1 MRVRAKN
8 EIITQNTS
16 VTPDGFGGWRV
27 VNLGSAGCTV
37 NGMPLRGNTTET
49 YNDTLDFTHLDAG
62 VIYDDTIKIA
72 FTEQPST
79 TQKLLLTRLY
89 YKNK

>member
-16 VTPDGFGGWRV
+16 ITPDGFGGWKV
-27 VNLGSAGCTV
+27 TNIGTDDVTV
-37 NGMPLRGNTTET
+37 NGYPLRGNAGTN
-49 YNDTLDFTHLDAG
+49 YDDILDFTNLDSN
-62 VIYDDTIKIA
+62 VVYDDTIKIS
-72 FTEQPST
+72 FSGNIST
-79 TQKLLLTRLY
+79 SKKLLLTRLY